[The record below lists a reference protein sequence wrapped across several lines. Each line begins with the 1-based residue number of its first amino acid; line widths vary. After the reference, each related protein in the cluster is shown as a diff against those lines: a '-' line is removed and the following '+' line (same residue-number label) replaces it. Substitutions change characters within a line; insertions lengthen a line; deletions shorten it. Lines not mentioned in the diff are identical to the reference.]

1 LLLHVCR
8 ELRLALLLLALRLA
22 LLLLLLLRRHLR
34 LVSHGDSQS

>member
-22 LLLLLLLRRHLR
+22 LLLLLLRRHLR

>member
-34 LVSHGDSQS
+34 LVSHGDSQY